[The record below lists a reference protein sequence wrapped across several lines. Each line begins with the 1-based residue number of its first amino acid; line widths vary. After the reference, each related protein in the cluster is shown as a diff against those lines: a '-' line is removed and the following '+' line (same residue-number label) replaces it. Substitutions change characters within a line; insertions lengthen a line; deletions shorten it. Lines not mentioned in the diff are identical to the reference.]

1 MSNTQTNQSP
11 PQILLKDIH
20 ITNDNVAISV
30 MAGMLEIAQRRGAFN
45 MEEASKI
52 WECIQK
58 LQQQQVQQQ
67 PEPQQE
73 VQPEV
78 QPEVQQD
85 PPSLSQTQEEESTNN
100 ETQDSPRVELKVSET
115 N

>member
-78 QPEVQQD
+78 QQD

-100 ETQDSPRVELKVSET
+100 EKGSPRVELKVSET

>member
-58 LQQQQVQQQ
+58 LQQQQVQ
-67 PEPQQE
+67 
-73 VQPEV
+73 PEV